1 MKTLTFEDVIA
12 CELTV
17 IRPSGKTEIITVT
30 DSRKRMH
37 INMFNQ
43 IVADTKKAGRGDVTG
58 YKIISKMVTEV
69 MTRDEI
75 ELDAYCRSH
84 DATVKAMSY

>member
-1 MKTLTFEDVIA
+1 MTTTTYSETVS

-17 IRPSGKTEIITVT
+17 IRPSGKTEIVT
-30 DSRKRMH
+30 LTDKRKRMH
-37 INMFNQ
+37 LNMFNK

-58 YKIISKMVTEV
+58 YKIISKTVTRE

-75 ELDAYCRSH
+75 ELDAYCQSH